1 MKQIL
6 IDPPSGWMYGF
17 PKVLPEGTENVTEWL
32 ISEGYP
38 KELIDQFNGH
48 VPCTI
53 TEIND
58 AD

>member
-38 KELIDQFNGH
+38 KELVDQFKGS
-48 VPCTI
+48 VPFRVLETH
-53 TEIND
+53 
-58 AD
+58 